1 MRPELSRY
9 GSITSVMLISC
20 LHAGQQAVCSTSVLV
35 VGAGGLG
42 CPAALYLAAAGIGE
56 GVRC

>member
-1 MRPELSRY
+1 VRPELSPY
-9 GSITSVMLISC
+9 GSITSEMLINY
-20 LHAGQQAVCSTSVLV
+20 LHAGQQAVCSISVLV

-42 CPAALYLAAAGIGE
+42 CPAALYLAAAGVGE